1 MIWAFADHRSDPRPM
16 WLYAWLSFAVY
27 EGVATLLTLVVW
39 PLDNSRV
46 LDRAPLLTVF
56 VPLLLAMSFLPVVG
70 VSIWASL
77 RSRQTAVYTFFPYA
91 AATVPLFVLSGITPL
106 FTGTEPLV
114 LPSTLSLLATAAFA
128 IFFDAIPSPR
138 IRSRRTAKCST
149 ACRDNHDGG
158 RGSSTSATGAS
169 GFMRHFC
176 AVPLTTFRWSGMR
189 LRPAI
194 KTQFH
199 SAPIKK

>member
-1 MIWAFADHRSDPRPM
+1 MSSKLTEERILIAVPYTALIAIAILGTALSATGIEAADVVWTTARWALRVVVIAATMWAFVDHRSDPRPL
-16 WLYAWLSFAVY
+16 WVYAWLSFAAY

-39 PLDNSRV
+39 PLDNSQFLV
-46 LDRAPLLTVF
+46 RAPLLTVF

-128 IFFDAIPSPR
+128 IFFMQSPS
-138 IRSRRTAKCST
+138 
-149 ACRDNHDGG
+149 
-158 RGSSTSATGAS
+158 
-169 GFMRHFC
+169 FF
-176 AVPLTTFRWSGMR
+176 
-189 LRPAI
+189 
-194 KTQFH
+194 
-199 SAPIKK
+199 